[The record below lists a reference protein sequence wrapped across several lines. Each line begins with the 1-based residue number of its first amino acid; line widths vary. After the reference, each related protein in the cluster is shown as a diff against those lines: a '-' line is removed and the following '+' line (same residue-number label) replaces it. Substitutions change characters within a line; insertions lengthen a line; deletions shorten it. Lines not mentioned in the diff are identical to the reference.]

1 MSDSFSQ
8 KRRVE
13 ELRYVSAERRLEV
26 TFEDGRAFSLPAE
39 YLRVESPSAEV
50 QGHGPGQ
57 KQIVAGRRHVGVM
70 KIEPVGNYAVRI
82 SFDDLHDTGLYSW
95 DYLYELGEGQAEKWA
110 AYLAALEEKGLSRD
124 PPGRA

>member
-8 KRRVE
+8 KHRVE
-13 ELRYVSAERRLEV
+13 ELRYVSAERRLDV

-57 KQIVAGRRHVGVM
+57 KQIVAGRRHVGIM
-70 KIEPVGNYAVRI
+70 KIEPVGNYAVRL
-82 SFDDLHDTGLYSW
+82 SFDDLHDTGLYS
-95 DYLYELGEGQAEKWA
+95 
-110 AYLAALEEKGLSRD
+110 
-124 PPGRA
+124 